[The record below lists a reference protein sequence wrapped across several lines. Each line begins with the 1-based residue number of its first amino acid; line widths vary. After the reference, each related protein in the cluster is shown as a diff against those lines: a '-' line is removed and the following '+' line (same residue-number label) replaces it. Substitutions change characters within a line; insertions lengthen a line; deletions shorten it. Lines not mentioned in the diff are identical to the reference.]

1 MARESNKVIRDPVH
15 GDIEVTPEEVAL
27 LNHPLLQ
34 RQRGI
39 AQLGLCSLV
48 YPGATH
54 TRFLHALGTLHVA
67 AQMIDALADAGFGE
81 VKREARLIRIAALL
95 HDVTHIPF
103 GHMLEDGARL
113 LSRHDRPLRTHVF
126 LAAMADAIPRD
137 LTDDVEKVLMTLGRE
152 GSYDPTDASLL
163 PPKRYFIADMIGS
176 GICADLLDY
185 IARDTYYTGL
195 RRAFDPRILRN
206 LALMDEQMPGGT
218 ATRRRLGVAIIRK
231 HKMRVDVIT
240 EIINILR
247 TRYTLTERVYFHP
260 VKVAA
265 GAMLAKAVYCAGVG
279 LSESD
284 GKADN
289 PLYSVGDVDLRRM
302 IVDGA
307 RAGAGAGGE
316 RGRLARAALALM
328 ERLGERRVFKPIYR
342 VTRAE
347 ALATAGSLTAV
358 LSPFDSA
365 QQRLGWETEA
375 EEEAGISPAGGL
387 LILNAPDPDMQ
398 LKEAAVMVTWRDG
411 SVRPLNGITREEYP
425 ALADEIGA
433 LEDQYRALWSL
444 NVFLNPDAMDVG
456 SDLEALVGERLGLAN
471 DPLLAATV
479 RGRGPRRRRSRRKR
493 LGSAGQ
499 LALPVRDE

>member
-1 MARESNKVIRDPVH
+1 MATQETKVIRDPVH
-15 GDIEVTPEEVAL
+15 GDIEVTEEEVAI

-67 AQMIDALADAGFGE
+67 AQMVDALASAGHAE
-81 VKREARLIRIAALL
+81 AKREARLIRIAALL
-95 HDVTHIPF
+95 HDVTHIPY
-103 GHMLEDGARL
+103 GHMLEDAARL
-113 LSRHDRPLRTHVF
+113 LQRHDRPLRTRVF
-126 LAAMADAIPRD
+126 LSEMADVIPRD
-137 LTDDVEKVLMTLGRE
+137 VAADVERVLLTLGSE
-152 GSYDPTDASLL
+152 GEYDPRDQSLL
-163 PPKRYFIADMIGS
+163 PPKRYFIADIIGL

-195 RRAFDPRILRN
+195 RRSFDPRILRN
-206 LALMDEQMPGGT
+206 LALMDEEMRGGVV
-218 ATRRRLGVAIIRK
+218 RKRLGVAIIRK
-231 HKMRVDVIT
+231 HKLRVDVIT

-265 GAMLAKAVYCAGVG
+265 GAMLAKAVYCAGLG
-279 LSESD
+279 LDELAER
-284 GKADN
+284 ADS
-289 PLYSVGDVDLRRM
+289 PLYSAGDVELRQM
-302 IVDGA
+302 VLESA
-307 RAGAGAGGE
+307 RVGTPVGGE
-316 RGRLARAALALM
+316 RGKAAGMALSLM
-328 ERLGERRVFKPIYR
+328 EHLGARRVFKPIYR

-347 ALATAGSLTAV
+347 ALASAGSLAAA

-365 QQRLGWETEA
+365 KQRLAWESET
-375 EEEAGISPAGGL
+375 EEEAGLSPAGGL
-387 LILNAPDPDMQ
+387 LIVNAPDPDMQ

-444 NVFLNPDAMDVG
+444 NVFLNPTAMDVAG
-456 SDLEALVGERLGLAN
+456 DLEAMVGERLGLSN

-479 RGRGPRRRRSRRKR
+479 RGRGPRRRRSRRR
-493 LGSAGQ
+493 RAGSAGQ
-499 LALPVRDE
+499 LALPVKDE